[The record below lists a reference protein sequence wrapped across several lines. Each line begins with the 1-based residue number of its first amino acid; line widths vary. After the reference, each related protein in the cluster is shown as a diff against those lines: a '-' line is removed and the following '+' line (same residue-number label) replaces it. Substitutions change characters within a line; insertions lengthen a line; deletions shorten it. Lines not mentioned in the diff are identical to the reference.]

1 MTDVGIHYDKKI
13 SKKDTIRL
21 FDIERDYLIDQQRLF
36 LEEEN
41 KRKSAATVGNIMLGF
56 EAKRKFK
63 KLKEEQGKNAQ
74 STPLP
79 PSAPPSRP
87 SSAPPS
93 YTTNNKS
100 NKLY

>member
-63 KLKEEQGKNAQ
+63 GKNAQ